1 MNILLV
7 SYLFYPEPIVMS
19 TIVEDLACYLSEKHS
34 VTVLTSP
41 PADLM
46 VSSFLNRLK
55 KQIGRSRG
63 LSWIPK

>member
-41 PADLM
+41 PLQTLWFQA
-46 VSSFLNRLK
+46 SSTD
-55 KQIGRSRG
+55 
-63 LSWIPK
+63 

>member
-34 VTVLTSP
+34 VTVLTS
-41 PADLM
+41 
-46 VSSFLNRLK
+46 
-55 KQIGRSRG
+55 QIGRAHV
-63 LSWIPK
+63 